1 MIHSG
6 VQGKKQVQERMQK
19 VIYVVWNLWKERCRR
34 VFDNRAMSADQLIHA
49 IKDDVTQWQ
58 IAWSSLVPA
67 E

>member
-1 MIHSG
+1 MLFG
-6 VQGKKQVQERMQK
+6 TFGKNDVA
-19 VIYVVWNLWKERCRR
+19 R